1 MGPSSPPP
9 SPNWL
14 RFTSV
19 LLLVGVLLPVS
30 ISQREA
36 IWPWQL
42 SFDPGFVVATVLIGV
57 AAVTVWIMASRPGGL
72 TEHAPLPLGLVL
84 GATTT
89 SLFGQTDLASSMGGD
104 RILNWIPLAIAVGS
118 VAGADLG
125 ANNPRSRRRAQL
137 AAGLGCLAL
146 VVFLVSPTP
155 YGTVLAQMSNQLRFA
170 LEPGQTLMARI
181 TATLAEVMVV
191 GLVAA
196 TVFVA
201 TGVMQGRPRGPERV
215 YILAAAFG
223 LVVLADT
230 ARGALD
236 AGLSGFLVTART
248 VILWHAVLAL
258 FVALVSALPNWHG
271 SRHSIRPRRWLAI
284 AGALLLSSA
293 AAHGL
298 SQSDSTQPWPLH
310 NKPPRWAAALY
321 EDAVPTLARSAS
333 ASAQREAAGRI
344 VLALAEPVPELR
356 DALAR
361 LLPLLDD
368 PGYHRKAISSQI
380 RKVNRAARAAEIP
393 FYLDADISLTGS
405 GTRAAWTMHMQAYRI
420 QASRSALNAAQS
432 LPMLW
437 VESTQPN
444 VGDAQGFAES
454 HTNYGLVILDLV
466 RRNWDRQLAPSL
478 VGLSPGAPFY
488 SAYGQYAVVLR
499 DALEHAVM
507 SRAPSRWGDDA
518 TVAFDR
524 YLVCLAGQLRGTSTR
539 LAQRYCPELV
549 AEVEPLIIEALALN
563 VERHE
568 LQHMID
574 DQNGGVAVPDEV
586 RSTLRGFTTQS
597 LRRTSAEL
605 SAYLAEIA
613 DGPMPHLSLAHL
625 VAVATSRPG
634 SPEAA
639 AGEVARW
646 FLSSSGSWDESF
658 AIDADELRD
667 RARRSYFDLFDRT
680 IPRVVPTTLVTH

>member
-1 MGPSSPPP
+1 MGPSTP

-14 RFTSV
+14 RFASV
-19 LLLVGVLLPVS
+19 LLIIGALLPVS

-42 SFDPGFVVATVLIGV
+42 SFDPSFVVASVLVWV
-57 AAVTVWIMASRPGGL
+57 AAVTVWIMASRPGSL
-72 TEHAPLPLGLVL
+72 AEHAPLPLCLVL
-84 GATTT
+84 GGTTT
-89 SLFGQTDLASSMGGD
+89 ALFGQTELAGSMGGD

-118 VAGADLG
+118 VAAADLG
-125 ANNPRSRRRAQL
+125 ANDPRSRRRAKL
-137 AAGLGCLAL
+137 AAGIGCLAL
-146 VVFLVSPTP
+146 IAFLVSPTP

-248 VILWHAVLAL
+248 VVLWHAVLAL
-258 FVALVSALPNWHG
+258 FVALVSVLSNWRISDHAVQ
-271 SRHSIRPRRWLAI
+271 RRRWLAI
-284 AGALLLSSA
+284 AGGLLLSSA

-298 SQSDSTQPWPLH
+298 SQSESTQPWPLH
-310 NKPPRWAAALY
+310 EPPRWAAALY
-321 EDAVPTLARSAS
+321 EDAVPTLARSAA
-333 ASAQREAAGRI
+333 ASTQREAAGRI
-344 VLALAEPVPELR
+344 VLALAEPVAELR

-380 RKVNRAARAAEIP
+380 REVNRAAREAEIP
-393 FYLDADISLTGS
+393 FYLDADISLNGS
-405 GTRAAWTMHMQAYRI
+405 GTQASWTMDMQAYRI
-420 QASRSALNAAQS
+420 QASRSALNAAQP

-444 VGDAQGFAES
+444 AREAQGLAES

-488 SAYGQYAVVLR
+488 SAYGQYAGVLR
-499 DALEHAVM
+499 DALEDAVR

-518 TVAFDR
+518 SVAFDR

-574 DQNGGVAVPDEV
+574 DQDGGVAVPDEV
-586 RSTLRGFTTQS
+586 RSTLRGYTIQS

-625 VAVATSRPG
+625 VAVAASRPG

-646 FLSSSGSWDESF
+646 FLSGSGSWDESF
-658 AIDADELRD
+658 AIDADELRA
-667 RARRSYFDLFDRT
+667 RAALSYFELFDRT
-680 IPRVVPTTLVTH
+680 IPRVVAKSLATH